1 MVSVVLTTY
10 NRPELLIKA
19 LESVKDQTFQPKEI
33 ILVDDSSDQN
43 ATDFIKKRLSD
54 DIIYIRHERN
64 LGLAAVRNTGI
75 KEYRGE
81 LIAFV
86 DDDDQW
92 LPKK

>member
-1 MVSVVLTTY
+1 MTY

-19 LESVKDQTFQPKEI
+19 LERVKDQTFQPKEI
-33 ILVDDSSDQN
+33 ILVDDSSYQK
-43 ATDFIKKRLSD
+43 ATDFIKKHLSD

-64 LGLAAVRNTGI
+64 IGLPAVRNTGI
-75 KEYRGE
+75 KEHRGE
-81 LIAFV
+81 LIAFI